1 MKEKDLVID
10 MYYSLKSIL
19 KEESEYSIMCFDAE
33 IRNLLRSI
41 RDTDEMLEDE
51 SFVVFDADDFRQGVC
66 QTFAYELTKKYGYPV
81 FVIEK

>member
-1 MKEKDLVID
+1 MKEQDLVID

-51 SFVVFDADDFRQGVC
+51 LVLLGVS
-66 QTFAYELTKKYGYPV
+66 KGY
-81 FVIEK
+81 IEKPQEATNVEIEQFKENLIK

>member
-1 MKEKDLVID
+1 MKEQDLVID

-51 SFVVFDADDFRQGVC
+51 LVLLGVS
-66 QTFAYELTKKYGYPV
+66 KGYVEKPQEATNV
-81 FVIEK
+81 EIEQFKENLIK

>member
-1 MKEKDLVID
+1 MKEQDLVID
-10 MYYSLKSIL
+10 MYSSLKSIL

-51 SFVVFDADDFRQGVC
+51 LVLLGVS
-66 QTFAYELTKKYGYPV
+66 KGYVEKPQEATNV
-81 FVIEK
+81 EIEQFKENLIK